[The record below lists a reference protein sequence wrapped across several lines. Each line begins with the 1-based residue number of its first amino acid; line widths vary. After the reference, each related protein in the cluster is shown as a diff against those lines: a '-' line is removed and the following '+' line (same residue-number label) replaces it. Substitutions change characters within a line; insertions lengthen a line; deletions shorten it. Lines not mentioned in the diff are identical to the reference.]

1 MKNIEIIKEGKEYLV
16 INKPA
21 GLVVQEGPGHLE
33 GTLDKMGDWFLV
45 HRLDSGTSGL
55 LLLAKTQTALEF
67 FQNQFKN
74 RTVEK
79 KYLALAAG
87 KVEPQNGRINLP
99 IMRHP
104 QKRKTMTISYLDK
117 GKVALTEYHTLKN
130 FVKIATLLDVQIF
143 TGRMHQIRVHLK
155 HLGYPIVGDQTYFN
169 KVSKKLGKIYHLK
182 RQFLHAYYLKFQAP
196 DGAIVEL
203 KSDLPDDLQDVL
215 DELE

>member
-1 MKNIEIIKEGKEYLV
+1 MNKIEIIKEGREYLV

-55 LLLAKTQTALEF
+55 LLLAKTETAREF

-74 RTVEK
+74 RTVAK

-87 KVEPQNGRINLP
+87 KVEPQNGKINLP
-99 IMRHP
+99 IVRHP
-104 QKRKTMTISYLDK
+104 QKRKTMTISYLNK
-117 GKVALTEYHTLKN
+117 GKTALTEYQTLKN
-130 FVKIATLLDVQIF
+130 YGQEATLLGVQIF

-155 HLGYPIVGDQTYFN
+155 HLGYPIIGDQTYFN
-169 KVSKKLGKIYHLK
+169 KVSKKLGKKYGLH
-182 RQFLHAYYLKFQAP
+182 RQFLHAYYLKFQTP
-196 DGAIVEL
+196 DGSTIEL
-203 KSDLPDDLQDVL
+203 KSDLPEDLQNVL
-215 DELE
+215 DSLE